1 MAHRTHGQL
10 DQDGWAQAG
19 PGDKVQFHPLIKGK
33 PFFLKSPFWDSAC
46 DCRPA
51 LKDNQAKALQRIRD
65 QHHCVRKL
73 RLHS

>member
-1 MAHRTHGQL
+1 MAHRTHAPLIGPPL
-10 DQDGWAQAG
+10 ALAG
-19 PGDKVQFHPLIKGK
+19 LRDKVKFHPLIKGK
-33 PFFLKSPFWDSAC
+33 PFFLKSPPWDSAC